1 MRKIFSLIATLVISF
16 SAWAVTISPTAGGQV
31 STLVTN
37 VNETSLTI
45 VGVIDVRD
53 FVYIGEKLTKLTT
66 LNLERATIA
75 AYTSDK
81 PLLGNQYNYQAE
93 VVPHMSLASLPALQ
107 TISFPTSATTI
118 GMGALAGC
126 INLKNVTIAPS
137 TTNIEAYAFAGCSK
151 ITTITIPASVTRL
164 GDGAF
169 TRCTSLTTVNLGS
182 GTNATFF
189 SIGDEAFLGCAALAS
204 ITFNNRLLSIGKRA
218 FAGTQ
223 IKALDLSG
231 YTALETIDDYAFA
244 KAPLTTV
251 KFPNSVR
258 AIGTGALLYSSALSV
273 TIPTNLEQVPPF
285 AFAGASR
292 LSSIDLSKT
301 QIDTIGDYAF
311 YHVNQPTELSIP
323 STVSHIGTK
332 AMVGMTGLTKLSSR
346 ATEVPSLGDDV
357 WQGLNQPNIILSVPN
372 QAIPDYM
379 AAEQWKEFNIQSS
392 FIMGDVNNDGIVD
405 VEDVNE
411 AINHILKLPVSP
423 NFIFAACD
431 IDNNGIIDVEDVN
444 KIINIILKIDNYA
457 PVNPNTGD
465 VIIID
470 DFSIDAGQTRTVDLK
485 LAASIDYTA
494 LQCDIILPAG
504 LCITNIEKTD
514 ITQNLTLATGEID
527 GGWRLLC
534 FGTDGNP
541 MSLESENII
550 LRLTLTAD
558 DDLASLA
565 TINIDNS
572 VLATQDC
579 QALHCPSTTAY
590 VSSTTGV
597 NDISNNSVRVWAQ
610 SNTLIIETSEPTTAQ
625 LIAIN
630 GTSTPLV
637 VMGGHN
643 EYSGIDTGI
652 YIVRIGNESFK
663 VAIHN

>member
-1 MRKIFSLIATLVISF
+1 M
-16 SAWAVTISPTAGGQV
+16 
-31 STLVTN
+31 
-37 VNETSLTI
+37 
-45 VGVIDVRD
+45 
-53 FVYIGEKLTKLTT
+53 
-66 LNLERATIA
+66 
-75 AYTSDK
+75 
-81 PLLGNQYNYQAE
+81 
-93 VVPHMSLASLPALQ
+93 
-107 TISFPTSATTI
+107 
-118 GMGALAGC
+118 
-126 INLKNVTIAPS
+126 
-137 TTNIEAYAFAGCSK
+137 
-151 ITTITIPASVTRL
+151 TRL

-541 MSLESENII
+541 MII

-565 TINIDNS
+565 TMNIDNS

-630 GTSTPLV
+630 GTRTPLV